1 MSWWKRWIS
10 TMKRYIF
17 CKTKIEHV
25 PTIYP
30 ISWAIKK
37 VQPTRIKMFWV
48 FFGFGSISVLAIALK
63 FKYCYCLNL
72 GPVRFRNRTENIYIM
87 FPPSSKVI
95 PIGALNQTNLVA
107 TSFSVLPPSKVVA
120 TCSPH
125 NHISTRPNKYD
136 TFCHMTMT
144 IVVPTQP
151 LNDPNLHNKASYFH
165 RYY

>member
-37 VQPTRIKMFWV
+37 VQPTRIKKFWV
-48 FFGFGSISVLAIALK
+48 FFWVWIYFSLGDSFEIQVLLLSQFGSDQVSNPEIELK
-63 FKYCYCLNL
+63 KYI
-72 GPVRFRNRTENIYIM
+72 V

-120 TCSPH
+120 TCSP
-125 NHISTRPNKYD
+125 
-136 TFCHMTMT
+136 
-144 IVVPTQP
+144 QP
-151 LNDPNLHNKASYFH
+151 HLNKA
-165 RYY
+165 